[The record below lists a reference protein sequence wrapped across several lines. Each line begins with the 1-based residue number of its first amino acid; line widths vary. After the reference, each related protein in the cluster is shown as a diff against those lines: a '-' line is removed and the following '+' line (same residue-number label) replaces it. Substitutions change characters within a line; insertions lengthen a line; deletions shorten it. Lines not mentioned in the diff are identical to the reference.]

1 MRDACEALRLIG
13 EDGLA
18 VVGPGNAVSP
28 PGARDG
34 ASRKVL
40 LSNGNRGN
48 DKDGEKRP
56 MEVVEMDLG
65 AAAKRQKEVGKL
77 YRQAMSKD
85 GIWGGVPIE
94 YAKCQTETP
103 SRAGWDHGWTR

>member
-18 VVGPGNAVSP
+18 VAELGSAVPP

-34 ASRKVL
+34 EVRKVRL
-40 LSNGNRGN
+40 TDGN
-48 DKDGEKRP
+48 GEKDQDGGKRGV
-56 MEVVEMDLG
+56 EVEMDLE

-85 GIWGGVPIE
+85 GVWGGVPIE
-94 YAKCQTETP
+94 YARCQTETP